1 MKMVNNLVIF
11 EYFFLYYRIHISLFK
26 LYNKIITIKKKKKK
40 DNSDIDVL
48 IIKVIY

>member
-26 LYNKIITIKKKKKK
+26 LYNKIITIKKKKK
-40 DNSDIDVL
+40 NL
-48 IIKVIY
+48 IKNLFFY